1 MKRGVIYIL
10 RLYQRSISPD
20 QGILRVVLGGRRMCT
35 MYPSCS
41 EYTICAVEK
50 FGVSHGLFKGFFR
63 ILRCHPFQKKLIDV
77 P

>member
-1 MKRGVIYIL
+1 MKSGIIRVI
-10 RLYQRSISPD
+10 RAYQRIVSPD
-20 QGILRVVLGGRRMCT
+20 QGFFRFLFLKPTCT

-41 EYTICAVEK
+41 DYTIGAVEK
-50 FGVSHGLFKGFFR
+50 YGVFRGLFKGIRR